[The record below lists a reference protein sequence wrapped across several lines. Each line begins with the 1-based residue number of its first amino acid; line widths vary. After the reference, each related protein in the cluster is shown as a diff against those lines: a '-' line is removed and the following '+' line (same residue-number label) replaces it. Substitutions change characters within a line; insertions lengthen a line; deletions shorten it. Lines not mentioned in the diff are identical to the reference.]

1 MYLLF
6 YRLRRLRTF
15 IVQWYKNYAPDI
27 LCLVCLWV
35 QGYNCLGTRHITKC
49 FKEISLDLVL
59 QCNLHKTNG
68 RVICSFHLIS
78 NTTQKLVYIYIHI
91 DLTQEANLLKL
102 KFFNTNFL
110 TCLPNFIINH
120 RNHVLWNIKYFSRY
134 AQTDFFSLFFK
145 YKIKTLFQIDGLI
158 HIYF

>member
-1 MYLLF
+1 MLF

-78 NTTQKLVYIYIHI
+78 NTTQKLVYIYIYSYRLNTRSKPFEI
-91 DLTQEANLLKL
+91 

-110 TCLPNFIINH
+110 ICLPNFIINH
-120 RNHVLWNIKYFSRY
+120 RNHVLWNNKYFSRY
-134 AQTDFFSLFFK
+134 AQTDFFLSFSNTKLK
-145 YKIKTLFQIDGLI
+145 L
-158 HIYF
+158 YFRLMD